1 MKHLQKSVFRNF
13 IIVIIL
19 LFFVMSLTDPVF
31 TMLLESRPRTH
42 LQLMLFTGMHLT
54 FDIALIVVAAY
65 LFWRQTKQAFERE
78 NKRQREA
85 ENLLYASIVHD
96 IKTPMTSVKGY
107 TRALA
112 DGKVSPDEEAKVL
125 QRIEQKSDQV
135 TMLLDELFLYTNL
148 SAGAPL
154 LHKERTDLV
163 TLIQEVISDA
173 YDVVEANAI
182 ELNVD
187 LPQTPLY
194 AEISKKEMRRLVA
207 NLFQNAIRH
216 NKPKTRIQV
225 RLRLHE
231 NDIELAIAD
240 DGETIPK
247 AIQEHVFRPFVK
259 QDDARSSAGNGLG
272 LAIADSIAKAHGAG
286 IEITDAYPGYT
297 KAFVLRLPEA

>member
-225 RLRLHE
+225 RL
-231 NDIELAIAD
+231 
-240 DGETIPK
+240 
-247 AIQEHVFRPFVK
+247 
-259 QDDARSSAGNGLG
+259 
-272 LAIADSIAKAHGAG
+272 
-286 IEITDAYPGYT
+286 
-297 KAFVLRLPEA
+297 